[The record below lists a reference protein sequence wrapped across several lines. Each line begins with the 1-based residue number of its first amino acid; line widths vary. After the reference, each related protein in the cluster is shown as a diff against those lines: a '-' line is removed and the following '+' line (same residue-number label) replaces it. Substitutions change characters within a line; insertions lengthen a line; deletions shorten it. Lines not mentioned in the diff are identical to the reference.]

1 MDPEAKVAKPINET
15 AADMLA
21 RAREET
27 AQVGSTVQLRTGEG
41 PRMKVTAAS
50 ADYLVCEY
58 IADDMKTVTTFTRDI
73 LTVVD

>member
-1 MDPEAKVAKPINET
+1 MDPEAKVIKPINEA

-41 PRMKVTAAS
+41 PRMKVIHAD
-50 ADYLVCEY
+50 ADYLTCEY
-58 IADDMKTVTTFTRDI
+58 TTDGMKTMSVFRRDI
-73 LTVVD
+73 LKVVD